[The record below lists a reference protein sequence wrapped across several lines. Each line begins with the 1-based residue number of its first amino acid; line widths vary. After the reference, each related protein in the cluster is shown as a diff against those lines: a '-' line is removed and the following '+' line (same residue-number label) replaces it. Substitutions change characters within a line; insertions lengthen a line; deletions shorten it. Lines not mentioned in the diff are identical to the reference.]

1 MKLNEWKELK
11 QMTKLVKIGDRLV
24 NPANVVF
31 IIEREISFNNGSKWT
46 ATEPEIQEL
55 LAVMFETP
63 RPETVEFPTKEDT
76 VAKKATVVAKKATK
90 KK

>member
-1 MKLNEWKELK
+1 MNWSAWE
-11 QMTKLVKIGDRLV
+11 MNKLVNINGRLI
-24 NPANVVF
+24 NPDSVTY
-31 IIEREISFNNGSKWT
+31 IIDREIVFNNGHRWV

-63 RPETVEFPTKEDT
+63 RPILPEPVAVKKTV
-76 VAKKATVVAKKATK
+76 K

>member
-1 MKLNEWKELK
+1 
-11 QMTKLVKIGDRLV
+11 MTKLVKIGNRFV
-24 NPANVVF
+24 NPDNVTY
-31 IIEREISFNNGSKWT
+31 IIDREIHFNDGSRWV

-63 RPETVEFPTKEDT
+63 RVTVEEESI
-76 VAKKATVVAKKATK
+76 VIKKPIIRK

>member
-1 MKLNEWKELK
+1 MKLNEWKALK
-11 QMTKLVKIGDRLV
+11 QMTNLVKIGDRLV
-24 NPANVVF
+24 NPNNVTY
-31 IIEREISFNNGSKWT
+31 IIDREIHFNNGQRWV
-46 ATEPEIQEL
+46 ATEPEIQEI

-63 RPETVEFPTKEDT
+63 RVEEV

>member
-1 MKLNEWKELK
+1 
-11 QMTKLVKIGDRLV
+11 MTKLVKIGDRLI
-24 NPANVVF
+24 NPSNVTYIVD
-31 IIEREISFNNGSKWT
+31 REIHFNNGNRWV

-63 RPETVEFPTKEDT
+63 RPEVIYGDPALGED
-76 VAKKATVVAKKATK
+76 VSRPKPVAKKATK

>member
-1 MKLNEWKELK
+1 
-11 QMTKLVKIGDRLV
+11 MTNLVKIGGRLI
-24 NPANVVF
+24 NPSNVTYIVD
-31 IIEREISFNNGSKWT
+31 REIHFNDGSRWV

-63 RPETVEFPTKEDT
+63 RPSEFDVVEFP